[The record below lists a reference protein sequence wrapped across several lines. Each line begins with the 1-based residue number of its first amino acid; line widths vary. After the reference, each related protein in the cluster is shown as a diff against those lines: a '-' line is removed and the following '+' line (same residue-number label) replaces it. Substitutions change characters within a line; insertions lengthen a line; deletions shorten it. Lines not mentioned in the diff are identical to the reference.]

1 MGKGKKYS
9 YGHGGGMM
17 GSMMMPKKMVM
28 KDGGQ
33 ALFDALKK
41 KGYKKMGGQTE
52 SMLTKMTKGGMMDMS
67 APAQDKMRYGGPSTE
82 KIKMMGGSMK
92 KKMQDGG
99 KVMFVKTKDA
109 KDAPIPGMSQ
119 VTGGRMMKEKKAKR
133 KESKGKGY
141 IAQKYGYGGSTYGK
155 KKDS

>member
-17 GSMMMPKKMVM
+17 MPVKKMVM

-52 SMLTKMTKGGMMDMS
+52 SMLNKMTKGGMMDMS
-67 APAQDKMRYGGPSTE
+67 DPAVLKMKYGGSMMEP

-99 KVMFVKTKDA
+99 KVMFVRTKDS
-109 KDAPIPGMSQ
+109 KDAPPGMQ
-119 VTGGRMMKEKKAKR
+119 EVGKGRMMKEKRAKR
-133 KESKGKGY
+133 KVSKGKGF
-141 IAQKYGYGGSTYGK
+141 IDRKLGYGGSTYGK
-155 KKDS
+155 KKK